1 MYYLLTVPSNRLFAL
16 SPESLLKWAR
26 DPVCSRVL
34 EQFFVSSVVTVKSKR
49 KLLRGLTGHFGD
61 LAKDKYASHLIDKCW
76 RVSSLELKELI
87 AGELASQE
95 RALSDNT
102 YGRFALRNCKI
113 DLFKRRKEEW
123 KQIELGVE
131 KKKDFFKDLF

>member
-1 MYYLLTVPSNRLFAL
+1 M
-16 SPESLLKWAR
+16 
-26 DPVCSRVL
+26 CSRVL
-34 EQFFVSSVVTVKSKR
+34 EQFFVSSVVTLKSKR
-49 KLLRGLTGHFGD
+49 KLLRGLTHHFGD

-87 AGELASQE
+87 AGELAAQD

-113 DLFKRRKEEW
+113 DLFKRRRDEW
-123 KQIELGVE
+123 KQIETGVE